1 MQSPGPEF
9 LAQESPWAVVWQ
21 ELSSYL
27 EKLQVRLSPGV
38 LGLPA
43 ASTVSRGHVA
53 CLINKDQTS
62 INLASDLIKIHI
74 QVKKKK
80 DFCLFKFRGLFPIT
94 NVLSFSLA

>member
-1 MQSPGPEF
+1 MGSGVAGALVISGEAPGEAF
-9 LAQESPWAVVWQ
+9 TG
-21 ELSSYL
+21 SS
-27 EKLQVRLSPGV
+27 
-38 LGLPA
+38 GLPA

-94 NVLSFSLA
+94 NVL